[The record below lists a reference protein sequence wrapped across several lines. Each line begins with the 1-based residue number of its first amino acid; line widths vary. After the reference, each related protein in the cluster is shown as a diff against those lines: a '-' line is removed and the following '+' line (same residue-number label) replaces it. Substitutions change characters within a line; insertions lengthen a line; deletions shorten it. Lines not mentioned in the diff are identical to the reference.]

1 MDDGAVTGSPTAEN
15 GHRGAERVVVAVTG
29 GPESETLIRRG
40 AAIAQRSGAD
50 LLVVHVVTASGS
62 PGPAELGQVR
72 DAATRLG
79 GSMHDIVDDDVV
91 GALLGFA
98 SRVGAGQLVIGT
110 SRRTRWER
118 LFREGFGAAVLQR
131 GGSLD
136 VHMVTHSESRRGLR
150 WPSTLSRRRHLS
162 AWLAAVVVPPFV
174 CGLIL
179 IDLDRVLGV
188 GGKTA
193 LFFVGVL
200 VVGLAGGI
208 APALVSAVLSSL
220 LLNYFLTDPRGSFTI
235 AEPDAVV
242 TEMVLLVVAA
252 AVAILVDGAARRS
265 RDAGRA
271 AREASLLTL
280 FAGSVLR
287 GADLETLLD
296 RVRETYTQRA
306 MSMLRQRPGE
316 ADLVVGVGVDPPA
329 SIDAAD
335 TVIPVGDDE
344 FWLLSAGHRL
354 DSRDRR
360 VLSAVANQAAGLV
373 RQRELRAAA
382 SRAEALAEADN
393 LRRALLSAVS
403 HDLRTPLAA
412 AKAAS
417 SSLRGADDV
426 GFSPAD
432 TAELLAT
439 VDESIDQLTAL
450 VGNLL
455 DSSRLAAGVVRPTLS
470 PVYLEETVQRALV
483 SIGTG
488 ATGFAGVDRV
498 EVSGGDVVV
507 LADSGLLERVLANLV
522 DNALRYAPESTVRL
536 TAAVAGDRVHIA
548 VADDGPGIAPGA
560 EQQIFGAFQ
569 RLGDRDN
576 TSGVGLG
583 LSVARGFV
591 EAMGG
596 TITATETPGGGL
608 TVVVDLA
615 AAPEGGIG

>member
-1 MDDGAVTGSPTAEN
+1 MSGSSPAPTTT
-15 GHRGAERVVVAVTG
+15 RGAERVVVAVTG

-40 AAIAQRSGAD
+40 AEIARRSDAD
-50 LLVVHVVTASGS
+50 LLVVHVVTATGS

-72 DAATRLG
+72 DAANRLG
-79 GSMHDIVDDDVV
+79 ASMHDIVDDDVV
-91 GALLGFA
+91 AAVLSFA
-98 SRVGAGQLVIGT
+98 HRVAATQLVIGT
-110 SRRTRWER
+110 SRRSRWER
-118 LFREGFGAAVLQR
+118 LLREGIGAAVLQR
-131 GGSLD
+131 GGTLD
-136 VHMVTHSESRRGLR
+136 VHMVTHGESRRGLH

-162 AWLAAVVVPPFV
+162 AWLAAVVVPSFV
-174 CGLIL
+174 CALIL
-179 IDLDRVLGV
+179 TDLDRVLGV

-200 VVGLAGGI
+200 IVGLAGGI

-271 AREASLLTL
+271 TREASLLTL

-296 RVRETYTQRA
+296 RVREAYTQRA
-306 MSMLRQRPGE
+306 MSMLRQRSGE
-316 ADLVVGVGVDPPA
+316 AHLVAGVGVDPPA

-344 FWLLSAGHRL
+344 FWLLLAGHRL

-417 SSLRGADDV
+417 SSLRVADDV

-483 SIGTG
+483 SIGKG
-488 ATGFAGVDRV
+488 ATGFARPGVDRV
-498 EVSGGDVVV
+498 AVSGGDVVV

-522 DNALRYAPESTVRL
+522 DNALRYAPDSTVRL
-536 TAAVAGDRVHIA
+536 TATAAGDRVRIA
-548 VADDGPGIAPGA
+548 VVDDGPGISPDA

-596 TITATETPGGGL
+596 TITATATPGGGL
-608 TVVVDLA
+608 TVVVELTA
-615 AAPEGGIG
+615 PPEGGIG

>member
-1 MDDGAVTGSPTAEN
+1 MDDGAVSGSPTAEN

-91 GALLGFA
+91 GALLGLA

-118 LFREGFGAAVLQR
+118 LFREGIGAAVLQR

-174 CGLIL
+174 CLLIL

-306 MSMLRQRPGE
+306 MSMLRQRSGE
-316 ADLVVGVGVDPPA
+316 AGLVVGVGVDPPA

-417 SSLRGADDV
+417 SSLRVADDV

-615 AAPEGGIG
+615 ATPEGGIG